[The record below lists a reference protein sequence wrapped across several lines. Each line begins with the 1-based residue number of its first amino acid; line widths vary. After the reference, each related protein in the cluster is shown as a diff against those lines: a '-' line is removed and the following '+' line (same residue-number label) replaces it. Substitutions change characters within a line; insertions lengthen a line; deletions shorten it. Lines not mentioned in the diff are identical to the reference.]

1 MNKKEKILKA
11 ASTVVKKFGFVKTTL
26 DDIAREC
33 GMKNTAL
40 YYYFKSKEEIM
51 NEMFET
57 DMKQIR
63 ENIKKAVAKQKTPKE
78 KIRAFIL
85 KKLSLLKTQRRYFNL
100 IIKEDI
106 SFKLKQFALEEKNKF
121 DRFEKE
127 LLTRIIS
134 EGIKSDLFAN
144 HPIDSVIYTI
154 SGTTWGISYFILQ
167 NEQETNINEIVNDLV
182 NIIFKGL
189 EKR

>member
-11 ASTVVKKFGFVKTTL
+11 ASTVVKRFGFVKTTL

-51 NEMFET
+51 NGMFEY

-63 ENIKKAVAKQKTPKE
+63 ESIKKAVEKQNTPKE
-78 KIRAFIL
+78 KIRAFIQE
-85 KKLSLLKTQRRYFNL
+85 KLRLLKTKRRYFNL
-100 IIKEDI
+100 IIKENI
-106 SFKLKQFALEEKNKF
+106 SLKLKQFALEEKNKF

-127 LLTRIIS
+127 LLTEIIS
-134 EGIKSDLFAN
+134 EGIKSNLFAN
-144 HPIDSVIYTI
+144 HPIDSVICTI

-167 NEQETNINEIVNDLV
+167 NEQETNINKIVNDLV